1 MPSPILPMAV
11 CFDLETT
18 NLDPM
23 WGVLLCSDSKP
34 WATDHHET
42 YIHTLSKGYDDKVVV
57 EKTIKY
63 LNQFSILVAHNGVFF
78 DRKFLNG
85 RSMYHHLEDGN
96 NNPLLLDPKAK
107 IIDPWRIAK
116 NHLNFRGN
124 SLDRISDYLHTSKTK
139 SIVSGEIWMK
149 AIYNRDQ
156 SCLDYIVEH
165 CIIDVDVL
173 EEVAW
178 QFRKFIGNVNSW
190 GSA

>member
-1 MPSPILPMAV
+1 MARKILPMAV

-42 YIHTLSKGYDDKVVV
+42 YIHTLRKGYDDSLVV

-63 LNQFSILVAHNGVFF
+63 LNQFSVLVAHNGVFF

-85 RSMYHHLEDGN
+85 RAMYHHLEDGN
-96 NNPLLLDPKAK
+96 GNPLLLDPQSK

-116 NHLNFRGN
+116 QHLNFRGN
-124 SLDRISDYLHTSKTK
+124 SLDRLSDFIHTSDTK
-139 SIVSGEIWMK
+139 SVVSGEIWMK

-156 SCLDYIVEH
+156 ECLAYIVEH
-165 CIIDVDVL
+165 CILDVNVL

-178 QFRKFIGNVNSW
+178 QFRKFIRNINAW